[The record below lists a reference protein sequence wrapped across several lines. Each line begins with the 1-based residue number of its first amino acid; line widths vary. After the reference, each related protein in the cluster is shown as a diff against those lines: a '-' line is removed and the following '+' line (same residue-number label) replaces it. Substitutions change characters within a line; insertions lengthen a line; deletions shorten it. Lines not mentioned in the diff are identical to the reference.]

1 MVSSIPG
8 GEVLD
13 NSFQQQASNELQFWL
28 QILGDHSRFI
38 HDSLAPGQ
46 TDWIDT
52 AAAFIERFD
61 KLLDRSKQTLNETE
75 LLSLVS
81 LSKTESEAIRELKLA
96 IIKEQLVGN
105 IKISLTPPFIN
116 HMVNEVEEA
125 IRILSYLEKGE
136 SPPLVHPLHHDLLW
150 LLDAA
155 GHAGAID
162 ATMDRVE
169 KQLKKKSR
177 KFVKEWEAFY
187 LKAIEMVGFLRTN
200 VSRFPALEK
209 FHNDVYLEMTIF
221 KTFLNELEEMG
232 LKKENLGV
240 LTPLMADH
248 MAREECYYLMKLAE
262 SAGTPD
268 PNCNPAKE
276 RVQW

>member
-1 MVSSIPG
+1 MNS
-8 GEVLD
+8 
-13 NSFQQQASNELQFWL
+13 SFQKEALDELHFWL
-28 QILGDHSRFI
+28 QILGDHGRFL

-46 TDWIDT
+46 NAWIDT
-52 AAAFIERFD
+52 AAAFIDRFD
-61 KLLDRSKQTLNETE
+61 KLLNRSKQSLNQSE

-81 LSKTESEAIRELKLA
+81 HSKTESEAIREFKLA

-105 IKISLTPPFIN
+105 IKISLTPSFIN

-125 IRILSYLEKGE
+125 IRLFSYLEKGE
-136 SPPLVHPLHHDLLW
+136 TPPLVHPLHHDLIW

-162 ATMDRVE
+162 ANMDRVE
-169 KQLKKKSR
+169 TQLKKKSSIFM
-177 KFVKEWEAFY
+177 KDWEAFY
-187 LKAIEMVGFLRTN
+187 LKAVEMTGFLRTN
-200 VSRFPALEK
+200 VAKFPALEK
-209 FHNDVYLEMTIF
+209 FHSDVYLEMSIF

-232 LKKENLGV
+232 LKKETLGA

-248 MAREECYYLMKLAE
+248 MAREECYYLLKLAE

-268 PNCNPAKE
+268 PDCNPAKE
-276 RVQW
+276 RVQGY

>member
-1 MVSSIPG
+1 M
-8 GEVLD
+8 D

-276 RVQW
+276 RVQG

>member
-61 KLLDRSKQTLNETE
+61 KLLDRSKQTLSEDE

-105 IKISLTPPFIN
+105 IKITLPPPFVN

-125 IRILSYLEKGE
+125 IRIFSYLEKGE
-136 SPPLVHPLHHDLLW
+136 SPPTVHPLHHDLLW

-162 ATMDRVE
+162 ANLDRVE

-177 KFVKEWEAFY
+177 KFMKDWEAFY
-187 LKAIEMVGFLRTN
+187 LKAIEMTGFLRTN
-200 VSRFPALEK
+200 VAKFPALDK
-209 FHNDVYLEMTIF
+209 FHNDVYLEMAIF
-221 KTFLNELEEMG
+221 KTFLGELEEMG
-232 LKKENLGV
+232 LKKETLGV

-276 RVQW
+276 RVQG

>member
-1 MVSSIPG
+1 MVK
-8 GEVLD
+8 
-13 NSFQQQASNELQFWL
+13 SFQQEASEELQFWL

-46 TDWIDT
+46 TAFIDT
-52 AAAFIERFD
+52 AAAFRDRFD
-61 KLLDRSKQTLNETE
+61 TLLDRSKQSLNQEE
-75 LLSLVS
+75 WLSLAS
-81 LSKTESEAIRELKLA
+81 LSKTESEAIREFKLA
-96 IIKEQLVGN
+96 ILKEQLVGN
-105 IKISLTPPFIN
+105 IKISLPPPFVN

-125 IRILSYLEKGE
+125 IRILSFLEKGE

-162 ATMDRVE
+162 ANMDRVE

-177 KFVKEWEAFY
+177 KFVKDWEAFY
-187 LKAIEMVGFLRTN
+187 LKAIELAGFLRTN
-200 VSRFPALEK
+200 VTKFPALDK

-221 KTFLNELEEMG
+221 KTFLGELEEMG
-232 LKKENLGV
+232 LNKENLGV
-240 LTPLMADH
+240 FTPLMADH

-268 PNCNPAKE
+268 PYCNPAKRE
-276 RVQW
+276 YRGIRL

>member
-1 MVSSIPG
+1 M
-8 GEVLD
+8 D
-13 NSFQQQASNELQFWL
+13 NSFQEEAYKELRFWL

-46 TDWIDT
+46 TAWIDT
-52 AAAFIERFD
+52 ATAFIDRFD
-61 KLLDRSKQTLNETE
+61 KLLDRSKQSLNQTE
-75 LLSLVS
+75 LLSLAS
-81 LSKTESEAIRELKLA
+81 LSKTESEASRELKLA
-96 IIKEQLVGN
+96 ILKEQLVGN
-105 IKISLTPPFIN
+105 IKISLPPPFVN

-136 SPPLVHPLHHDLLW
+136 SPPPVHPLHHDLLW

-162 ATMDRVE
+162 ANLDRVE

-177 KFVKEWEAFY
+177 KFVKDWEAFY
-187 LKAIEMVGFLRTN
+187 LKAVELAGFLRTN
-200 VSRFPALEK
+200 VSRFPALDK
-209 FHNDVYLEMTIF
+209 FHNDVYLEMMIF
-221 KTFLNELEEMG
+221 KTFLGELEEMG
-232 LKKENLGV
+232 LKKETLGV
-240 LTPLMADH
+240 FTPLMADH

-268 PNCNPAKE
+268 PDCNPAKE
-276 RVQW
+276 RVQE

>member
-1 MVSSIPG
+1 M
-8 GEVLD
+8 D
-13 NSFQQQASNELQFWL
+13 NSFQQEALKELHFWL

-46 TDWIDT
+46 SDWIDT
-52 AAAFIERFD
+52 AATFIDRFD
-61 KLLDRSKQTLNETE
+61 KLLERSKQSLNQTE

-187 LKAIEMVGFLRTN
+187 LKAIEMAGFLRTN

-232 LKKENLGV
+232 LKKENLGA

-268 PNCNPAKE
+268 PNCNPAKD
-276 RVQW
+276 RVQG

>member
-1 MVSSIPG
+1 MVSSILG
-8 GEVLD
+8 GEVLVS
-13 NSFQQQASNELQFWL
+13 SFQKEALDELHFWL
-28 QILGDHSRFI
+28 QVLGDHSRFI

-46 TDWIDT
+46 TEFIDT
-52 AAAFIERFD
+52 AAAFIDRFD
-61 KLLDRSKQTLNETE
+61 KLLDRSKQSLNQTE
-75 LLSLVS
+75 LVSLAG

-105 IKISLTPPFIN
+105 IKISLTPSFIN

-136 SPPLVHPLHHDLLW
+136 SPPPVHPLHHDLLW

-162 ATMDRVE
+162 ANMDRVE

-177 KFVKEWEAFY
+177 KFMKDWEAFY
-187 LKAIEMVGFLRTN
+187 LKAVEMTGFLRTN
-200 VSRFPALEK
+200 IARFPALEK
-209 FHNDVYLEMTIF
+209 FHSDVHLEMMIF

-232 LKKENLGV
+232 LKKENLGA

-262 SAGTPD
+262 TAGTPD
-268 PNCNPAKE
+268 SNCDPAKE
-276 RVQW
+276 RVQG

>member
-1 MVSSIPG
+1 MI
-8 GEVLD
+8 
-13 NSFQQQASNELQFWL
+13 
-28 QILGDHSRFI
+28 
-38 HDSLAPGQ
+38 
-46 TDWIDT
+46 
-52 AAAFIERFD
+52 
-61 KLLDRSKQTLNETE
+61 
-75 LLSLVS
+75 
-81 LSKTESEAIRELKLA
+81 
-96 IIKEQLVGN
+96 GN
-105 IKISLTPPFIN
+105 IKISLTPAFVN

-125 IRILSYLEKGE
+125 IRIFSYLEKGE
-136 SPPLVHPLHHDLLW
+136 SPPAVHPLHHDLLW

-162 ATMDRVE
+162 ANMDRVE

-177 KFVKEWEAFY
+177 KFMKDWEAFY
-187 LKAIEMVGFLRTN
+187 LKAIEMTGFLRTN
-200 VSRFPALEK
+200 VAKFPALDK

-221 KTFLNELEEMG
+221 KTFLEELEEMG

-268 PNCNPAKE
+268 PNCNPAEE
-276 RVQW
+276 RVQG

>member
-1 MVSSIPG
+1 MV
-8 GEVLD
+8 

-46 TDWIDT
+46 TAWIDT
-52 AAAFIERFD
+52 ASAFIARFD
-61 KLLDRSKQTLNETE
+61 KLLDRAKQTLDQPEMV
-75 LLSLVS
+75 SLAS
-81 LSKTESEAIRELKLA
+81 LSKTESEAIRELKLS
-96 IIKEQLVGN
+96 ILKEQLVGN
-105 IKISLTPPFIN
+105 IKITLPPPFVN

-125 IRILSYLEKGE
+125 IRIFSYLEKGE
-136 SPPLVHPLHHDLLW
+136 SPPTVHPLHHDLLW

-162 ATMDRVE
+162 ANLDRVE

-177 KFVKEWEAFY
+177 KFMKDWEAFY
-187 LKAIEMVGFLRTN
+187 LKAIEMTGFLRTN
-200 VSRFPALEK
+200 VAKFPALDK

-221 KTFLNELEEMG
+221 KTFLGELEEMG
-232 LKKENLGV
+232 LKKETLGV

-268 PNCNPAKE
+268 PTCNPAKE
-276 RVQW
+276 RVQG